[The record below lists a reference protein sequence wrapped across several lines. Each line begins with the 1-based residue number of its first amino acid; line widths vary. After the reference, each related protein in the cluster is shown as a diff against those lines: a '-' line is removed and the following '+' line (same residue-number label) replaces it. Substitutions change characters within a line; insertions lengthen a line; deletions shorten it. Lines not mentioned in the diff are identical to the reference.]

1 MVRGG
6 SGASHTRCVKRR
18 KALLDLHDK
27 TALVAGM
34 GAVGVATADRLSAP
48 ANVVPLRRA
57 GEAPP
62 DLDLGW
68 LHLAAQL
75 RLLTATVE
83 SLVDEFR
90 QNSSRGL

>member
-1 MVRGG
+1 M
-6 SGASHTRCVKRR
+6 KRR
-18 KALLDLHDK
+18 KALLDLQDK
-27 TALVAGM
+27 TALVAGAT
-34 GAVGVATADRLSAP
+34 AVGVATADRLSAP

-57 GEAPP
+57 GVDAPP
-62 DLDLGW
+62 DLSLGW

-90 QNSSRGL
+90 GSEVRNM